1 MSTVGPERK
10 DSMSTRA
17 SFRNTS
23 AQLLRISF
31 AFLGVIRNSDCQRAV
46 PVLETSTTYS

>member
-1 MSTVGPERK
+1 
-10 DSMSTRA
+10 MSTRA

-31 AFLGVIRNSDCQRAV
+31 AFLGVIRNSDCHRLS
-46 PVLETSTTYS
+46 LEYRTDNP